1 MAETGDNPRERRIMV
16 AVDESEES
24 MHALS
29 WAIDFLSIQPTD
41 TIILLH
47 AQPLPRVYSAIDGY
61 IFTSDMVQSLQKYQ
75 ERITEDVFQRAK
87 NISTE
92 KNVQMCLQ
100 TRVSVGDARD
110 VICEEAEKVGVDL
123 VVMGSRGYGAIKRAF
138 LGSVSDHCA
147 HNVKCPVMIVKHPK
161 KK

>member
-1 MAETGDNPRERRIMV
+1 MAETGDIHGERRIMV

-24 MHALS
+24 MYALS
-29 WAIDFLSIQPTD
+29 WALDFLCIQPND

-47 AQPLPRVYSAIDGY
+47 AQPLPKVYSAIDGY
-61 IFTSDMVQSLQKYQ
+61 IFTYDLMQSLQKCQ
-75 ERITEDVFQRAK
+75 ERITQDVFQRAK
-87 NISTE
+87 QISTE

-100 TRVSVGDARD
+100 SRVAVGHARD
-110 VICEEAEKVGVDL
+110 VICEEAEKVGADL
-123 VVMGSRGYGAIKRAF
+123 VVIGSHGYGAIKRAF
-138 LGSVSDHCA
+138 LGSVSDYCA